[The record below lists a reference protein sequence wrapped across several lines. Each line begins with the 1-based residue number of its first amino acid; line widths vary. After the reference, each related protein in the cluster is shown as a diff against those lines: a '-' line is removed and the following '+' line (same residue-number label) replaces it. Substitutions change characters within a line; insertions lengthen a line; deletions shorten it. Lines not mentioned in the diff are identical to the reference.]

1 MQNKESAAVEH
12 CNIAIEAMEKQLP
25 EKSIIKT
32 EKEVPH
38 TITLEMFFEIKN
50 AEMYGGE
57 GSTGYAE
64 IKEDVCLESM
74 KEYDL
79 QKDAE
84 GKIEGFAKMLK
95 VSKEDVRIISRT
107 EYEENTEED

>member
-1 MQNKESAAVEH
+1 MSKI
-12 CNIAIEAMEKQLP
+12 NI
-25 EKSIIKT
+25 
-32 EKEVPH
+32 
-38 TITLEMFFEIKN
+38 TIEMFFEIKN

-84 GKIEGFAKMLK
+84 EKIEGFAKMFQ

-107 EYEENTEED
+107 EYEDNTEED

>member
-1 MQNKESAAVEH
+1 MQR
-12 CNIAIEAMEKQLP
+12 
-25 EKSIIKT
+25 
-32 EKEVPH
+32 
-38 TITLEMFFEIKN
+38 
-50 AEMYGGE
+50 
-57 GSTGYAE
+57 

-84 GKIEGFAKMLK
+84 GKIEGFAKMFQ

-107 EYEENTEED
+107 EYEDNTEED